1 LGSHDPEALA
11 FEVIDAVKPG
21 GHFLDQ
27 DHTLENMGLVWQ
39 SKMFDR
45 GNWEDW
51 EAQGRP
57 LPKEKAR
64 AKARE
69 ILETH
74 EPYPL
79 PDGGADEIRR
89 IVEAY
94 EKEVVD

>member
-1 LGSHDPEALA
+1 
-11 FEVIDAVKPG
+11 VIDAVKPG

-27 DHTLENMGLVWQ
+27 DHTLTHMREVWQ

-51 EAQGRP
+51 EANGRP
-57 LPKEKAR
+57 VSKTRAVAR
-64 AKARE
+64 AKE

-79 PDGGADEIRR
+79 PDGAADTIRG
-89 IVEAY
+89 IVERF
-94 EKEVVD
+94 EKEHVEAA